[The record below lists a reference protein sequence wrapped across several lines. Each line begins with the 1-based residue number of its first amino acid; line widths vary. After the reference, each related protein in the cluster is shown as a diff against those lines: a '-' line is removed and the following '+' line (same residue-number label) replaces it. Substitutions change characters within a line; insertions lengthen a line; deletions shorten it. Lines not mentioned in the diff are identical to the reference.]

1 MSKTPGILNVLKPP
15 GMTSFDVVGYI
26 KKVLKIRKCGHTG
39 TLDPSAAGVL
49 PVCLHRATK
58 IIPYLPEGK
67 KEYIAKIKLGE
78 LTDTLDADGKVIET
92 NNNWNNINKEEIK
105 KVVNS
110 FIGEIKQKPPIY
122 SAVKVKG
129 KRLYHYARNDENIEI
144 ENRDVTIFSIDIISI
159 ELPII
164 KIKVNCS
171 KGTYIR
177 SLARDIGEQLNTVS
191 HLSNLLRT
199 ASGPFNLDNSIQLDE
214 ISAENL
220 NNLLISMDSPF
231 DKRKMIVKDYAYK
244 YAANGTKLIEKNFD
258 IWPND
263 LEIGEKVLIY
273 CKNEFI
279 SISEIKEKD
288 DDIYIQPLRVFSN
301 GG

>member
-1 MSKTPGILNVLKPP
+1 MSNKPGILNVLKPP

-26 KKVLKIRKCGHTG
+26 KKVLQIRKCGHTG

-78 LTDTLDADGKVIET
+78 LTDTLDGDGEIIESNDNWKNLE
-92 NNNWNNINKEEIK
+92 NNKIIK
-105 KVVNS
+105 IIKT

-144 ENRDVTIFSIDIISI
+144 QNRDVTIFNIDILSI
-159 ELPII
+159 QLPII
-164 KIKVNCS
+164 KIKVSCS

-199 ASGPFNLDNSIQLDE
+199 ASGPFNLDNSILLNQVNNDNLD
-214 ISAENL
+214 
-220 NNLLISMDSPF
+220 NLLISMDSPF
-231 DKRKMIVKDYAYK
+231 NYRKMIVKDYAYK
-244 YAANGTKLIEKNFD
+244 YAANGTKLIEKNFN
-258 IWPND
+258 IWPED
-263 LEIGEKVLIY
+263 LKIGEKVLIY

-279 SISEIKEKD
+279 SISEIKQKD
-288 DDIYIQPLRVFSN
+288 DNIYIQPLRVFSN